1 MVAIAERT
9 WDLLGVGAGR
19 IAREAGSAVVERLHR
34 ALEEWASA
42 LFGSLSARGED
53 HRSRH
58 FSTLPARTLV
68 RSIHRVGL
76 FVGEE
81 KTLAWITP
89 FVVTLVND
97 KLWSVRAEFKR
108 ASPLLGAL
116 IGEDYLTPLANVVT
130 S

>member
-1 MVAIAERT
+1 MAARGT
-9 WDLLGVGAGR
+9 RDAGR
-19 IAREAGSAVVERLHR
+19 ARGGRGLEGRGGGDEGDEEGGDLHVE
-34 ALEEWASA
+34 
-42 LFGSLSARGED
+42 SARGED